1 MDDPKYFEE
10 KRELLYSLKEDTQV
24 NFKNS
29 TSKFK
34 TEILTP

>member
-10 KRELLYSLKEDTQV
+10 KRELLYSLKETQV